1 MRSEM
6 SQDVSN
12 ARRSNGTEDAVSDD
26 PSSEDASAAEL
37 SHLLGEELVLQYPS
51 MDEPVVDGET
61 LMAEPGAVTALI
73 GPNGAGKSTLLK
85 GLAKQLTPEDG
96 SVLVDGRDVY
106 EMGTKELAR
115 KPPPLAQETTAPHSI
130 AGDARVPPGRS

>member
-73 GPNGAGKSTLLK
+73 GPNGSGKSTLLK

-96 SVLVDGRDVY
+96 SVLVDGRDV
-106 EMGTKELAR
+106 
-115 KPPPLAQETTAPHSI
+115 
-130 AGDARVPPGRS
+130 